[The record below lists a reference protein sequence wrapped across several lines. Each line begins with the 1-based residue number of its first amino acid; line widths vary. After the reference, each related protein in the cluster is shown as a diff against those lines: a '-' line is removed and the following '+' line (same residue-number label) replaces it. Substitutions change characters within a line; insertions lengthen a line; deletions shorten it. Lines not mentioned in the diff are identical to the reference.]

1 MAALAAICSA
11 PPGKAGLFREPCPFN
26 PRAES
31 IRPPAR
37 KFPACGR
44 EFCLDAPEARLTFVR
59 KRPRCHAFGFD
70 SFAMAALAAI
80 CSAFPKKLCF
90 SGNPALFNPRAESIR
105 PPARKFPAC
114 GREFCLDAPK
124 ARLTFVRKRP
134 RCHAFGFDSFAM
146 AALAAICSA
155 PPRKAG
161 LFREPCLF

>member
-1 MAALAAICSA
+1 MIAYFCSAGSA
-11 PPGKAGLFREPCPFN
+11 PPWRPSARPLPEKLCFSGNPIILN

-37 KFPACGR
+37 KFPA
-44 EFCLDAPEARLTFVR
+44 
-59 KRPRCHAFGFD
+59 
-70 SFAMAALAAI
+70 S
-80 CSAFPKKLCF
+80 
-90 SGNPALFNPRAESIR
+90 
-105 PPARKFPAC
+105 

-155 PPRKAG
+155 SFLLCPSPEPTG
-161 LFREPCLF
+161 SPFRSTSTKKRLAWSGP